1 MAEDDEQVEDNGPVQ
16 EQPQVDQAPAGAPKG
31 PTTEAPSEVPAEV
44 PAEAPAETSASTSEE
59 GPKEVPPEAPA
70 EEPTQEPAEE
80 PTQEPAQAPAE
91 EPTQEPTQEPAEE
104 PTQEPTQEPAEEPT
118 QEPTQAPAEEPTQE
132 PTQEPAEEPTQEPT
146 QEPAEEPTQEPT
158 QAPAEEPTQEPAKGP
173 EEPPIEAQDEAS
185 TADEEAGADAEGKP
199 KKKAAK
205 RSKKV
210 KAEAG
215 PEVAEG
221 EVLIETID
229 EKTDRKISYTIK
241 PLFGKYP
248 FTGVVVTNPGLQR
261 YVNIN
266 PVSVPHTG
274 ARHANRPFAKQR
286 VNIVERLING
296 MMRSEWGTGEKAKM
310 YRVVEEAFDMI
321 HDRTKQNPIQVFV
334 DALSNSAPKE
344 EVTRL
349 RYGGI
354 NVPKAVD
361 VSASR
366 RLDIALRNI
375 CHGAIQSSHNNKK
388 RLQQCLADE
397 IILASKRE
405 INSFAVA
412 KKEELERIAA
422 SAR

>member
-80 PTQEPAQAPAE
+80 PTQEPAQA
-91 EPTQEPTQEPAEE
+91 
-104 PTQEPTQEPAEEPT
+104 
-118 QEPTQAPAEEPTQE
+118 
-132 PTQEPAEEPTQEPT
+132 PAEEPTQEPT

>member
-1 MAEDDEQVEDNGPVQ
+1 MAVDEQKEAGG
-16 EQPQVDQAPAGAPKG
+16 EQPQEQKETAQAAPAPAEPPQAAPAVEAAPAAAAADAATDATAEAAAEGEEKPKKRAKKAKSEGEVEGAP
-31 PTTEAPSEVPAEV
+31 VAEG
-44 PAEAPAETSASTSEE
+44 AEAPA
-59 GPKEVPPEAPA
+59 
-70 EEPTQEPAEE
+70 
-80 PTQEPAQAPAE
+80 
-91 EPTQEPTQEPAEE
+91 
-104 PTQEPTQEPAEEPT
+104 
-118 QEPTQAPAEEPTQE
+118 
-132 PTQEPAEEPTQEPT
+132 
-146 QEPAEEPTQEPT
+146 
-158 QAPAEEPTQEPAKGP
+158 
-173 EEPPIEAQDEAS
+173 
-185 TADEEAGADAEGKP
+185 AEGEERP
-199 KKKAAK
+199 KKRAKKA
-205 RSKKV
+205 
-210 KAEAG
+210 KAEG
-215 PEVAEG
+215 QELAEG

-229 EKTDRKISYTIK
+229 EKTDRKVSYTVK

-261 YVNIN
+261 YININ

-274 ARHANRPFAKQR
+274 ARHANRPFAKQH

-296 MMRSEWGTGEKAKM
+296 MMRTEWGTGEKAKM
-310 YRVVEEAFDMI
+310 YRVVEDAFDI
-321 HDRTKQNPIQVFV
+321 IAKRTKANPIQVFV
-334 DALSNSAPKE
+334 DALCNAAPKE

-375 CHGAIQSSHNNKK
+375 CSGAISSSHNNKK

>member
-1 MAEDDEQVEDNGPVQ
+1 MAAEEQKEAGG
-16 EQPQVDQAPAGAPKG
+16 EQPQEQKETAQAAA
-31 PTTEAPSEVPAEV
+31 A
-44 PAEAPAETSASTSEE
+44 PAEAQPVATTPSVEAVPPVDGAETIPMKA
-59 GPKEVPPEAPA
+59 
-70 EEPTQEPAEE
+70 
-80 PTQEPAQAPAE
+80 
-91 EPTQEPTQEPAEE
+91 
-104 PTQEPTQEPAEEPT
+104 
-118 QEPTQAPAEEPTQE
+118 
-132 PTQEPAEEPTQEPT
+132 
-146 QEPAEEPTQEPT
+146 
-158 QAPAEEPTQEPAKGP
+158 
-173 EEPPIEAQDEAS
+173 
-185 TADEEAGADAEGKP
+185 AEGEERP
-199 KKKAAK
+199 KKKAKKAK
-205 RSKKV
+205 AEGEPEGAPTASEGTEASAAPTAEGEERPKKKAKKV
-210 KAEAG
+210 KAEG
-215 PEVAEG
+215 QELAEG
-221 EVLIETID
+221 EVLIETVD
-229 EKTDRKISYTIK
+229 EKTDRKVSYTVK

-274 ARHANRPFAKQR
+274 ARHANRPFAKQH

-296 MMRSEWGTGEKAKM
+296 MMRTEWGTGEKAKM
-310 YRVVEEAFDMI
+310 YRVVEDAFDTI
-321 HDRTKQNPIQVFV
+321 AKRTKANPIQVFV
-334 DALSNSAPKE
+334 DALCNAAPKE

-405 INSFAVA
+405 INSFAVG